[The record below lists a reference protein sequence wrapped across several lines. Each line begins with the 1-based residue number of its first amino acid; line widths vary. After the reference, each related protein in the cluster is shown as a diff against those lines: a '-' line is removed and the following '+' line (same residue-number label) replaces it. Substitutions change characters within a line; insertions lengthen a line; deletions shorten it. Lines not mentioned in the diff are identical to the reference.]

1 VQQRINVGCE
11 GSIVIVITPP
21 IALKVDQKQNLMQM
35 GISVEFV
42 GEAQCSE
49 EAIQS
54 VVKGDIQLLFI
65 SPESMLNN
73 KKFRNMLQK
82 NKYQDHLV
90 ALVVDEAHCIQM
102 W

>member
-1 VQQRINVGCE
+1 M
-11 GSIVIVITPP
+11 IVITPL
-21 IALKVDQKQNLMQM
+21 IALMVDQKQNLMQM
-35 GISVEFV
+35 GVSVEFI

-49 EAIQS
+49 EAVQS
-54 VVKGDIQLLFI
+54 VVKGEIQLVFI

-73 KKFRNMLQK
+73 KFRNMLQK

-90 ALVVDEAHCIQM
+90 ALVVEEVHCVQM